1 MLYELVFFPGT
12 LPLADGR
19 GRRIHNTFTQCFYMP
34 VLWRRDSLTRKYFHT
49 EILQRYTIMFFLHRH
64 FFTHT
69 CTHTHTHTRACFNR
83 DVFKH
88 TRFYTEI
95 VVHRNSF
102 TQRCFHTEM
111 VSHTE
116 TLLHRDDLTLSSFT
130 HRYHDKQRCFYKR
143 MGLHEE
149 LLYTDV
155 FTQAY
160 FCMISD
166 GRCKTTI
173 SRVGDR
179 GGFIP
184 AFPELQA
191 CRFRIRQSRQKPDRW
206 HTYIYIYI

>member
-1 MLYELVFFPGT
+1 
-12 LPLADGR
+12 
-19 GRRIHNTFTQCFYMP
+19 
-34 VLWRRDSLTRKYFHT
+34 
-49 EILQRYTIMFFLHRH
+49 MFFLHRH

-69 CTHTHTHTRACFNR
+69 RTHTHARACFNR
-83 DVFKH
+83 DVFKR

-95 VVHRNSF
+95 VVHRNTF

-116 TLLHRDDLTLSSFT
+116 TLLHRDDLTRSSFT

-143 MGLHEE
+143 MDLHEE

-166 GRCKTTI
+166 GRCKTTKFHRRCWPWVCAGFSRTSGLRI
-173 SRVGDR
+173 SDSSQHQYPKGPFSW
-179 GGFIP
+179 GIWG
-184 AFPELQA
+184 
-191 CRFRIRQSRQKPDRW
+191 CSW
-206 HTYIYIYI
+206 G